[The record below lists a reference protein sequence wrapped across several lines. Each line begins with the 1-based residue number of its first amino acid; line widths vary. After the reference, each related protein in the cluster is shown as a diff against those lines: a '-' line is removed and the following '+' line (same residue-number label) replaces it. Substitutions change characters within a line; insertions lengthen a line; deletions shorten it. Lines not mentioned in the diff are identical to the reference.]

1 MHEKVKEISYSRFVI
16 PVGPVHPALKEPIH
30 FKVTL
35 QREEVVD
42 VDLRIGYA
50 HRGIEA
56 LAQTRNLVQTL
67 YLVERICGICSHSHA
82 TCFVQAIEEIGDIQP
97 SERALYLRTLIAE
110 LERIHSHMLWL
121 GVMVHEIGF
130 DTLFMFAL
138 RAREKVMDLFEEIT
152 GNRVQH
158 SANTIGGVR
167 SDLLPKSKEKIINS
181 MKDIAKATHYM
192 FDVFQDETVE
202 KRLGG
207 VGILSTEDAKG
218 LCIVGPTARGSGL
231 RVDTRK
237 DDPYAAYGDLK
248 DSFSIVVKTKGDA
261 YTRTEVRLLEILESV
276 NITNCILDQLPSGPT
291 APGELPLRSIR
302 RIPEGEAVS
311 RVEAPRGELLYF
323 VKTDGQEGLDRLKVR
338 TPTLANIISLKSLL
352 VGREVADVPVIVA
365 SIDPCIS
372 CTDR

>member
-1 MHEKVKEISYSRFVI
+1 MHEKVREISYSRFVI
-16 PVGPVHPALKEPIH
+16 PVGPVHPALKEPVH

-56 LAQTRNLVQTL
+56 LAQTRNLIQTL

-82 TCFVQAIEEIGDIQP
+82 TCFVQAIEEIGGIQP
-97 SERALYLRTLIAE
+97 SERVLYLRTLIAE
-110 LERIHSHMLWL
+110 LERIHSHILWL
-121 GVMVHEIGF
+121 GVMAHEIGF

-152 GNRVQH
+152 GNRVHH
-158 SANTIGGVR
+158 SLNTIGGVR
-167 SDLLPKSKEKIINS
+167 SDLTPHSKEKIVNY
-181 MKDIAKATHYM
+181 MKDIKKATHYM
-192 FDVFQDETVE
+192 LNVFQDKTVE
-202 KRLGG
+202 KRLVSIG
-207 VGILSTEDAKG
+207 VLSQEDARR
-218 LCIVGPTARGSGL
+218 LCVVGPTARGSG
-231 RVDTRK
+231 VKIDTRK
-237 DDPYAAYGDLK
+237 DDPYAAYEDFK
-248 DSFSIVVKTKGDA
+248 NSFSVVVRTKGDA

-276 NITNCILDQLPSGPT
+276 NIINSTLDQLPSGPI
-291 APGELPLRSIR
+291 APVDSVLKLVRK
-302 RIPEGEAVS
+302 IPEGEAVS

-323 VKTDGQEGLDRLKVR
+323 VKTDGKESLDRLKVR
-338 TPTLANIISLKSLL
+338 TPTLANIISLKTLL
-352 VGREVADVPVIVA
+352 IGREVADIPVIVA